1 MFEKLNAIEARYD
14 ELMQSV
20 SNLSAESDSAQY
32 RKHAKALAEIQP
44 LVEKFR
50 DYKGILVEIE
60 QARELLNTTDGEMHD
75 LADQELRVLRERE
88 ET

>member
-60 QARELLNTTDGEMHD
+60 QARE
-75 LADQELRVLRERE
+75 
-88 ET
+88 